1 MTTYLHA
8 MADELTHTHAHSN
21 SVLDGLLHSLE
32 HAVKDTLIALP
43 LLFLAYLLMEFLEH
57 KASGKMEGAL
67 KKIGPVGPLI
77 GAPLGCIP
85 QCGFS
90 TSASNLY
97 TAGLIT
103 EGTLISVFLATS
115 DEAFVV
121 LLSAPNAFFEI
132 LKLLVTKIIIGVF
145 AGILVDLFLKSS
157 HIRKINVEM
166 CKDCGCEE
174 ESGILK
180 PAVKH
185 TLKMLIFIFIINL
198 LLGFAMELLGD
209 EAISRMLLSNSIFQ
223 PFITALVGLIP
234 NCAVSAVITKLYVAG
249 HLSFGSAI
257 AGLCSGAGIG
267 LAVLFKANPIKREN
281 IRITVTLYIIAVLS
295 GLILMFI

>member
-1 MTTYLHA
+1 MNTFLHA
-8 MADELTHTHAHSN
+8 AGEIHNHSH
-21 SVLDGLLHSLE
+21 SVVDAIFHSLE
-32 HAVKDTLIALP
+32 HAIKDTLIILP

-57 KASGKMEGAL
+57 KASGKMEKSL
-67 KKIGPVGPLI
+67 KRLGSVGPLI

-90 TSASNLY
+90 ATASNLY

-121 LLSAPNAFFEI
+121 LLSAPNAFWEI
-132 LKLLVTKIIIGVF
+132 LKLLVTKIIIGVI
-145 AGILVDLFLKSS
+145 AGILLDIILKSS

-174 ESGILK
+174 EKGILK
-180 PAVKH
+180 PAIKH
-185 TLKMLIFIFIINL
+185 TLKMLLFIFIINL
-198 LLGFAMELLGD
+198 ILGFAMEIMGD
-209 EAISRMLLSNSIFQ
+209 EAISKMLLNNSIFQ

-234 NCAVSAVITKLYVAG
+234 NCAVSAVITKLYIVG
-249 HLSFGSAI
+249 HLSFGSAV

-281 IRITVTLYIIAVLS
+281 IRIIIVK
-295 GLILMFI
+295 GFIIQSP

>member
-1 MTTYLHA
+1 MNIFLHTTA
-8 MADELTHTHAHSN
+8 TELEHTHSF
-21 SVLDGLLHSLE
+21 SVLDGFLHSLE
-32 HAVKDTLIALP
+32 HAIKDTLIALP
-43 LLFLAYLLMEFLEH
+43 LLFLAYLLMEYLEH
-57 KASGKMEGAL
+57 KASGKMEASL
-67 KKIGPVGPLI
+67 KKIGSVGPLI
-77 GAPLGCIP
+77 GAPLGCVP

-90 TSASNLY
+90 ATASNLY

-103 EGTLISVFLATS
+103 EGTLISIFLATS

-121 LLSAPNAFFEI
+121 LLSAPNAFWEI
-132 LKLLVTKIIIGVF
+132 LKLLVTKITIGIV
-145 AGILVDLFLKSS
+145 AGIIIDIILKSS

-174 ESGILK
+174 ESSILK
-180 PAVKH
+180 PAIKH

-198 LLGFAMELLGD
+198 ILGFGMEMLGD
-209 EAISRMLLSNSIFQ
+209 EAISKMLLNNSIFQ
-223 PFITALVGLIP
+223 PFVTALLGLIP
-234 NCAVSAVITKLYVAG
+234 NCAVSAVITNLYIAG

-281 IRITVTLYIIAVLS
+281 IRIIITLYVVSALA
-295 GLILMFI
+295 GLLLMFI

>member
-1 MTTYLHA
+1 MNTFLHA
-8 MADELTHTHAHSN
+8 TLELEHHHSH
-21 SVLDGLLHSLE
+21 SVIDAIFHSLE
-32 HAVKDTLIALP
+32 HAFKDTLITLP

-57 KASGKMEGAL
+57 KASGKMETSL
-67 KKIGPVGPLI
+67 KRLGSVGPLI

-90 TSASNLY
+90 ATASNLY

-121 LLSAPNAFFEI
+121 LLSAPNAFWEI
-132 LKLLVTKIIIGVF
+132 LKLLLTKVIIGIF
-145 AGILVDLFLKSS
+145 AGILLDIILKAS
-157 HIRKINVEM
+157 HVRKINVEM

-174 ESGILK
+174 DNGILK
-180 PAVKH
+180 PAIKH
-185 TLKMLIFIFIINL
+185 TLKMLLFIFVINL
-198 LLGFAMELLGD
+198 VLGFAMEILGD
-209 EAISRMLLSNSIFQ
+209 EAISKMLLNNSIFQ
-223 PFITALVGLIP
+223 PFITAIVGLIP
-234 NCAVSAVITKLYVAG
+234 NCAVSAVITKLYIAG
-249 HLSFGSAI
+249 HLSFGSTI

-281 IRITVTLYIIAVLS
+281 IRIILTLFMVSVLS
-295 GLILMFI
+295 GMILTFI